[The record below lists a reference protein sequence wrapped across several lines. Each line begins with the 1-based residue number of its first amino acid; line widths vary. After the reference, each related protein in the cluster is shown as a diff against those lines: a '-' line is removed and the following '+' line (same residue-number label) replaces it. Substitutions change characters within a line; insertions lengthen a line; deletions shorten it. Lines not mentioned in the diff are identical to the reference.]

1 MNGQTEGWIDR
12 HDACRRRNDLWRKS
26 HSFFFFLTAFV
37 RTQSIKDFYA
47 ECISTKLL
55 PTNKEKRTQQK
66 KGKSFEMSLSLH
78 PLPSRELKV
87 DDAHMCSQRLFPSYI
102 LRALF
107 VVTCAGSHIHADR
120 IYTKH
125 VERSFT

>member
-1 MNGQTEGWIDR
+1 M
-12 HDACRRRNDLWRKS
+12 S
-26 HSFFFFLTAFV
+26 
-37 RTQSIKDFYA
+37 
-47 ECISTKLL
+47 
-55 PTNKEKRTQQK
+55 
-66 KGKSFEMSLSLH
+66 SLSTH
-78 PLPSRELKV
+78 SSRELKV